1 MSSPSRGHPFFHA
14 VRGFTTIELMVV
26 VAILAVL
33 AALAGPSLVPV
44 LERWRVRQAVEEMTA
59 TMAFA
64 RTEAIRRGGKVVVRR
79 STENATQ
86 CALPGSLAD
95 WRCGWIVFYDGNGNG
110 VQDKGEPTLRV
121 SPMTTG
127 VIPTN
132 ADASGAYFQ
141 LTRWGEPTDGNALA
155 FAFAS
160 SRSGSSVQT
169 ALCMGGGGRVRAK
182 PGAGTCG

>member
-64 RTEAIRRGGKVVVRR
+64 RTEAIRRGGKVTVRR
-79 STENATQ
+79 NTEDATQ
-86 CALPGSLAD
+86 CALPASAAD
-95 WRCGWIVFYDGNGNG
+95 WRCGWIVFHDANGNG
-110 VQDKGEPTLRV
+110 VLDKSEPILRV
-121 SPMTTG
+121 SPATAG

-132 ADASGAYFQ
+132 ADTAGAYFQ
-141 LTRWGEPTDGNALA
+141 LTRWGESAGGALA
-155 FAFAS
+155 FVFAS

-182 PGAGTCG
+182 PGAGTCS